1 MAADDPF
8 VECCAKLQP
17 AEPLDLDKLEK
28 PQHST
33 APHSTAKSSTAKHSA
48 PSCSLDITFA
58 SCRRDAACLLAS
70 AAMLAAIQSVPGC
83 VCKVASRCCLQQYNC
98 HQLKLTRYRGYA
110 VSLADAPQIL
120 SRLAASTAGAKDAS
134 TASTLVPASMTTV
147 AYITAVSRPNWL
159 SLPAFAH
166 ARCH

>member
-1 MAADDPF
+1 MNPLWNAAQSCSQQNRLIWTCRSIAQHDT
-8 VECCAKLQP
+8 A
-17 AEPLDLDKLEK
+17 
-28 PQHST
+28 QHSQ
-33 APHSTAKSSTAKHSA
+33 AQQSTA
-48 PSCSLDITFA
+48 LQVDITFA

-70 AAMLAAIQSVPGC
+70 AAMLADIQSVPGC

-120 SRLAASTAGAKDAS
+120 SRLAGSTAGAKDAS